1 MSRTYTTKAIILQG
15 KNHGEAD
22 RIVTA
27 FTKERGKVDFYARG
41 VRKIQGKN
49 RALVQPFTYS
59 ELELVERKGLD
70 LLTQGLLIESFSRIQ
85 GDFQRIITA
94 TYLAEY
100 LIQVLPSRDPVPELC
115 HEFLRALNH
124 MDKRPAP
131 PDLVGLVFLIRSFVW
146 LGYQP
151 ALDACCACHR
161 PVGTVDGGRY
171 IPDEGFVCLACQT
184 GRGIP
189 MDRAL
194 LDYYASL
201 EAADLRGL
209 SARLEDPLLMERA
222 ACFVENLLFFILER
236 EHRSASFLQ
245 KIRRMQL

>member
-15 KNHGEAD
+15 RNHGEAD

-27 FTKERGKVDFYARG
+27 FTKEKGKVDFYARG

-59 ELELVERKGLD
+59 ELELVERKGMD

-85 GDFQRIITA
+85 QDFQRIVTA

-100 LIQVLPSRDPVPELC
+100 LIQVLPSRDPQPELC
-115 HEFLRALNH
+115 HGFLRALNH
-124 MDKRPAP
+124 MDKRPASP
-131 PDLVGLVFLIRSFVW
+131 ELVGLVFVVRSFVW
-146 LGYQP
+146 LGYRP
-151 ALDACCACHR
+151 ALDSCCLCQKPA
-161 PVGTVDGGRY
+161 GGADGGRY
-171 IPDEGFVCLACQT
+171 IPEEGYVCPDCQT

-189 MDRAL
+189 LDRDL
-194 LDYYASL
+194 REYYASL
-201 EAADLRGL
+201 ETADLRGL
-209 SARLEDPLLMERA
+209 PARLEDPRLLGPATRFAEHL
-222 ACFVENLLFFILER
+222 LLFVLER
-236 EHRSASFLQ
+236 EHRSASFLR